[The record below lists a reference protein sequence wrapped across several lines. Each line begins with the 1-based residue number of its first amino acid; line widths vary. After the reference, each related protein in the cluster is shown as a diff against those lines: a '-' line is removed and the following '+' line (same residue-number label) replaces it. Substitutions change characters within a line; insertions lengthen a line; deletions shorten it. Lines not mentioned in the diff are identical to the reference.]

1 MSNFDDEDLEIEA
14 IAKCAKAL
22 SRLDNE
28 SKTRVIRYLLDKYGF
43 IDQSY
48 KPTVPTNQFIGAEK
62 QLPPTNKE
70 TKVETIN
77 AEPASI
83 TKDNILSFLSCYR
96 QFKRTLHKLMTKQ
109 YTKNETEI
117 LLMILYY
124 KSNNGTIPIERSS
137 IMDAYREE
145 SIYTEGRN
153 KNLSKNIDNLIQQS
167 YISAITKTKFIIT
180 SAGIEQI
187 QLIATGKSEAKLRK
201 PRNTKRKSP
210 NNDK

>member
-48 KPTVPTNQFIGAEK
+48 KPTVPTNQFIGTEK

-77 AEPASI
+77 AEP
-83 TKDNILSFLSCYR
+83 FLLFQSVYLYSGEKQDRNVSPGNYR
-96 QFKRTLHKLMTKQ
+96 KELLHH
-109 YTKNETEI
+109 
-117 LLMILYY
+117 
-124 KSNNGTIPIERSS
+124 RS
-137 IMDAYREE
+137 
-145 SIYTEGRN
+145 GR
-153 KNLSKNIDNLIQQS
+153 I
-167 YISAITKTKFIIT
+167 
-180 SAGIEQI
+180 
-187 QLIATGKSEAKLRK
+187 
-201 PRNTKRKSP
+201 
-210 NNDK
+210 

>member
-83 TKDNILSFLSCYR
+83 TKDNIPSLYE
-96 QFKRTLHKLMTKQ
+96 LMTKQ

-124 KSNNGTIPIERSS
+124 LN
-137 IMDAYREE
+137 
-145 SIYTEGRN
+145 
-153 KNLSKNIDNLIQQS
+153 
-167 YISAITKTKFIIT
+167 SAT
-180 SAGIEQI
+180 
-187 QLIATGKSEAKLRK
+187 L
-201 PRNTKRKSP
+201 
-210 NNDK
+210 

>member
-48 KPTVPTNQFIGAEK
+48 KPTVPTNQFIGTEK

-83 TKDNILSFLSCYR
+83 TKDNIPSLY
-96 QFKRTLHKLMTKQ
+96 
-109 YTKNETEI
+109 E
-117 LLMILYY
+117 LMILYY

-187 QLIATGKSEAKLRK
+187 QLIATGKSETKLRK

>member
-1 MSNFDDEDLEIEA
+1 MSNFDDEDFMVEA

-83 TKDNILSFLSCYR
+83 TKDNIPSLYE
-96 QFKRTLHKLMTKQ
+96 LMTKQ

>member
-14 IAKCAKAL
+14 ITKCAKAL

-43 IDQSY
+43 INQSY
-48 KPTVPTNQFIGAEK
+48 EPTVPTNQFIGTEK
-62 QLPPTNKE
+62 QLLPTN
-70 TKVETIN
+70 TIN
-77 AEPASI
+77 AEPSSI
-83 TKDNILSFLSCYR
+83 NIPSLYD
-96 QFKRTLHKLMTKQ
+96 LMTKQ
-109 YTKNETEI
+109 FTKNETEI

-124 KSNNGTIPIERSS
+124 KSNNGTTPIERSS

-145 SIYTEGRN
+145 GIYTEGRN

-187 QLIATGKSEAKLRK
+187 QLIATGKSEARLRK
-201 PRNTKRKSP
+201 PRNTKRKSSS
-210 NNDK
+210 NDK

>member
-1 MSNFDDEDLEIEA
+1 MSNMSNFDDEDLEIEA

-83 TKDNILSFLSCYR
+83 TKDNIPSLYE
-96 QFKRTLHKLMTKQ
+96 LMTKQ
-109 YTKNETEI
+109 YTK
-117 LLMILYY
+117 
-124 KSNNGTIPIERSS
+124 
-137 IMDAYREE
+137 
-145 SIYTEGRN
+145 
-153 KNLSKNIDNLIQQS
+153 
-167 YISAITKTKFIIT
+167 
-180 SAGIEQI
+180 
-187 QLIATGKSEAKLRK
+187 
-201 PRNTKRKSP
+201 
-210 NNDK
+210 

>member
-48 KPTVPTNQFIGAEK
+48 KPTVPTNQFIGTEK

-83 TKDNILSFLSCYR
+83 TKDNIPSLYE
-96 QFKRTLHKLMTKQ
+96 LMTKQ
-109 YTKNETEI
+109 Y
-117 LLMILYY
+117 MILYY

-187 QLIATGKSEAKLRK
+187 QLIATGKSETKLRK